1 MLTDTAGVVCV
12 CVCRLVLTVVVPA
25 EELEALHSREFKAL
39 IWSYTSATLNMP
51 LPSVPGAAT
60 ATAAAEETTTDEAAT
75 ATAAAVDGDV
85 PSSRGGLS
93 PVTTPRPPPAPESTA
108 AGPAEA
114 QWTDAAAAAA
124 AAAASTIPVLQVN
137 SVRMS
142 RLVEKVDQIVA
153 DASYPRMAHFNDYD
167 ALAALQLDIAKLKV
181 MYLAK
186 KLRDAIVNDVSLLD
200 TTLANAVSQDALLL
214 AAGATSGHR
223 PPLMRRATTGGGSGG
238 SGGGGSTAAPLRGG
252 GAAFSSSGA
261 AALAALSNHPT
272 GGSGGVG
279 LVYTHSAPLL
289 RRESTG
295 GAAGLNGGGGNASG
309 GSGGSSGS
317 SAQSQWL
324 LQQQQAQWL
333 LQRASPGTLR
343 GMLLPRVVVSAA
355 ATAAGVAEKEVRA
368 ICVSPTFCAIR
379 WFSLDVDSLVY
390 TLSHADYGLPTA
402 AAVTSPQLQQ
412 LYVDAALDRYFL
424 SLSRYSE
431 AALLLVQ
438 CVVNQLGFPV
448 VRAVHDIWSRLNP
461 LSVAVEQQSHSGGCK
476 GSGSGSGSGSN
487 VISTRISTP
496 QRGGI
501 WVVGSRLL
509 NRKPMLAVVTNC
521 ATFDEVMEV
530 FNLLAHEAL
539 VA

>member
-1 MLTDTAGVVCV
+1 M
-12 CVCRLVLTVVVPA
+12 VVPA
-25 EELEALHSREFKAL
+25 EELEALHSKEFKAL
-39 IWSYTSATLNMP
+39 IWSYTSATLNTP
-51 LPSVPGAAT
+51 LPPTGPGAT
-60 ATAAAEETTTDEAAT
+60 AE
-75 ATAAAVDGDV
+75 
-85 PSSRGGLS
+85 
-93 PVTTPRPPPAPESTA
+93 
-108 AGPAEA
+108 
-114 QWTDAAAAAA
+114 AAAAAA
-124 AAAASTIPVLQVN
+124 ATMDEASDAPDGDALPSRDGDQSPVHTTMTTMPPPAAAPESSHWNDAAVASTIPVLQVN

-142 RLVEKVDQIVA
+142 RLAEKVDQIVA
-153 DASYPRMAHFNDYD
+153 AAAYPRMAHFNDYD

-181 MYLAK
+181 MYVAK

-200 TTLANAVSQDALLL
+200 TAMASAASNDAFMA
-214 AAGATSGHR
+214 AAGATNGHR
-223 PPLMRRATTGGGSGG
+223 PPLLRRATTGSG
-238 SGGGGSTAAPLRGG
+238 SGGGSMAASTRGG
-252 GAAFSSSGA
+252 GAALSSGA

-272 GGSGGVG
+272 GGTGGVG
-279 LVYTHSAPLL
+279 LVYSHSAPLL
-289 RRESTG
+289 RRDGAGG
-295 GAAGLNGGGGNASG
+295 GAGHNGGGGGGSGSGGGGSGSGGSG
-309 GSGGSSGS
+309 GSGGSS
-317 SAQSQWL
+317 AQSQWQ

-333 LQRASPGTLR
+333 LHRASPGTLR
-343 GMLLPRVVVSAA
+343 GMLLPRVVVPA

-368 ICVSPTFCAIR
+368 ICVSPTFCAVR
-379 WFSLDVDSLVY
+379 WFSLDADSLVY

-402 AAVTSPQLQQ
+402 AAAAAAAGAAGAGAMSPNLQQ
-412 LYVDAALDRYFL
+412 LYVDAALDRHFL

-461 LSVAVEQQSHSGGCK
+461 LSPSAEQQSLSHSHSGG
-476 GSGSGSGSGSN
+476 GSN